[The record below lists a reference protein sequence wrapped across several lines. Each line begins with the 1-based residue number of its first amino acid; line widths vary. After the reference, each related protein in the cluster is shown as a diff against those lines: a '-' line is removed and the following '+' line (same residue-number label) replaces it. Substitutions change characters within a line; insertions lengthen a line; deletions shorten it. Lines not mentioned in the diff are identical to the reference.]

1 METKIDALGRI
12 VVPKA
17 LRDQH
22 GLAAGTRLDISW
34 YDGGL
39 RLIVGG
45 RTARIVE
52 TPDGPVAVSETVVT
66 DDMMYAAIDAGRR

>member
-22 GLAAGTRLDISW
+22 GLTAGTKLDISW

-39 RLIVGG
+39 RLVLGG

-52 TPDGPVAVSETVVT
+52 TEDGPVIQSDTVVT
-66 DDMMYAAIDAGRR
+66 DEMMYAAIDAGRK